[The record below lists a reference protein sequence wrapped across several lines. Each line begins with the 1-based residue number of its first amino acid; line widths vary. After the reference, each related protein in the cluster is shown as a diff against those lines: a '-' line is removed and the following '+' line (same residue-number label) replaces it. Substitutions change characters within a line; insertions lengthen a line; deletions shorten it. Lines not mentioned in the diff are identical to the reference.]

1 VGGWFSQELYGE
13 VRTLIFL
20 LGSEGLVHHILI
32 VVGRGGGRR
41 GGGVRGGVRGGVHVL
56 DGRVI
61 SF

>member
-1 VGGWFSQELYGE
+1 MGGRFSQELCGE
-13 VRTLIFL
+13 VWTLIFL
-20 LGSEGLVHHILI
+20 LGSEGWVHHVLM

-41 GGGVRGGVRGGVHVL
+41 GGGVRGGVHVL